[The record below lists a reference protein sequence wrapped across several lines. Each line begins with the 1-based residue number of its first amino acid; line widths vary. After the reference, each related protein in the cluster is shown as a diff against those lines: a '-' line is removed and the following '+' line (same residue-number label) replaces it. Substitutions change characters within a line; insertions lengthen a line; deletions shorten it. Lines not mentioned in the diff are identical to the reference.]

1 MENKQVNKHAIT
13 QTAIE
18 GAKAVVQ
25 AINNVAGPIHNSEAI
40 PTANTSSKASGQI
53 LKQPMFN

>member
-18 GAKAVVQ
+18 VAKAVVQ
-25 AINNVAGPIHNSEAI
+25 AINDVAGPVDNSEAI
-40 PTANTSSKASGQI
+40 PTANTSSSASGLV